1 MDTDYAS
8 AHLCIVINNMIVRRM
23 YGALRGCC
31 DIYPRRLTLILPAD
45 NLLTTQD
52 APKADMFRTDQFS
65 KERKR
70 QDHRREIGLSD
81 PSAGPAPALDAAGSP
96 ETRLYQ
102 RVAQRIRAFIGR
114 QRLAPGQ
121 RLPSERD
128 LATTLGVSRTS
139 LREALIA
146 LELGGV
152 IEVRAGAGAYVHTEP
167 DRNEACVPEADAG
180 PFECLSARR
189 LIEPELAAM
198 AARMASDA
206 AIAAIREAAAEM
218 EKQQADRI
226 GAEQADRNFHRAIAR
241 ATGNSALVSVLD
253 CLWNLRGSLWHTLE
267 EHFQTEELKKET
279 LADHRRIVQAIAAR
293 DPAEARHAMR
303 AHLERVTRTLSSG

>member
-1 MDTDYAS
+1 
-8 AHLCIVINNMIVRRM
+8 
-23 YGALRGCC
+23 
-31 DIYPRRLTLILPAD
+31 
-45 NLLTTQD
+45 
-52 APKADMFRTDQFS
+52 MFRTDQFS
-65 KERKR
+65 EERKR
-70 QDHRREIGLSD
+70 QDQRRVIGLSGR
-81 PSAGPAPALDAAGSP
+81 AAEAAPAADAAP
-96 ETRLYQ
+96 LQEMRLYQ

-128 LATTLGVSRTS
+128 LASTLGVSRTS

-152 IEVRAGAGAYVHTEP
+152 IEVRAGAGAYVHTSPEG
-167 DRNEACVPEADAG
+167 DTCVPEADAG

-198 AARMASDA
+198 AARTASNE
-206 AIAAIREAAAEM
+206 AIAAIRAAAAEM
-218 EKQQADRI
+218 EKTHADRA

-253 CLWNLRGSLWHTLE
+253 CLWNQRGSLWHTLE
-267 EHFQTEELKKET
+267 AHFQTEELKKET

>member
-1 MDTDYAS
+1 
-8 AHLCIVINNMIVRRM
+8 
-23 YGALRGCC
+23 
-31 DIYPRRLTLILPAD
+31 
-45 NLLTTQD
+45 
-52 APKADMFRTDQFS
+52 MFRTDHFS
-65 KERKR
+65 EDRKR
-70 QDHRREIGLSD
+70 QDQRRLIGLASRMAT
-81 PSAGPAPALDAAGSP
+81 PKPVLDADGAAP
-96 ETRLYQ
+96 QEARLYQ

-114 QRLAPGQ
+114 QRMMPGQ

-146 LELGGV
+146 LELGGEV
-152 IEVRAGAGAYVHTEP
+152 EVRAGAGAYVQAAP
-167 DRNEACVPEADAG
+167 DRSEARVPEADAG

-198 AARMASDA
+198 AARMATDVS
-206 AIAAIREAAAEM
+206 IAAIKAAAADM
-218 EKQQADRI
+218 EKLHADKS
-226 GAEQADRNFHRAIAR
+226 GSEQADRNFHRAIAR
-241 ATGNSALVSVLD
+241 ATGNSALVGVLD
-253 CLWNLRGSLWHTLE
+253 YLWNQRGSLWHTLE
-267 EHFQTEELKKET
+267 AHFQTEELRKET

>member
-1 MDTDYAS
+1 
-8 AHLCIVINNMIVRRM
+8 
-23 YGALRGCC
+23 
-31 DIYPRRLTLILPAD
+31 
-45 NLLTTQD
+45 
-52 APKADMFRTDQFS
+52 MFRTDQFS
-65 KERKR
+65 EDHKR
-70 QDHRREIGLSD
+70 QDQLRIIGLSSRSA
-81 PSAGPAPALDAAGSP
+81 PSPAAEPDTAAPQDA
-96 ETRLYQ
+96 RLYQ

-146 LELGGV
+146 LELGGLV
-152 IEVRAGAGAYVHTEP
+152 EVRAGAGAWVHAAPESGEP
-167 DRNEACVPEADAG
+167 QVLDADAG

-198 AARMASDA
+198 AARMASVE
-206 AIAAIREAAAEM
+206 AIAAIRAAAGDM
-218 EKQQADRI
+218 EKRQADKA

-241 ATGNSALVSVLD
+241 ATGNSALVGVLD
-253 CLWNLRGSLWHTLE
+253 YLWNQRGSLWHTLE
-267 EHFQTEELKKET
+267 AHFQTEELKKET

>member
-1 MDTDYAS
+1 
-8 AHLCIVINNMIVRRM
+8 
-23 YGALRGCC
+23 
-31 DIYPRRLTLILPAD
+31 
-45 NLLTTQD
+45 
-52 APKADMFRTDQFS
+52 MFRTDQFS
-65 KERKR
+65 EDQKR
-70 QDHRREIGLSD
+70 QDQRRKIGLSGYTNAQEAAA
-81 PSAGPAPALDAAGSP
+81 AGPAPQ
-96 ETRLYQ
+96 EMRLYQ

-128 LATTLGVSRTS
+128 LAATLGVSRTS

-152 IEVRAGAGAYVHTEP
+152 IEVRAGTGAYVHAAPE
-167 DRNEACVPEADAG
+167 NEACVPEADAG

-189 LIEPELAAM
+189 LVEPELAAM
-198 AARMASDA
+198 AARMASEE
-206 AIAAIREAAAEM
+206 AIAAIRAAAAEM
-218 EKQQADRI
+218 EKLHADRC
-226 GAEQADRNFHRAIAR
+226 GSEQADRNFHRSIAR
-241 ATGNSALVSVLD
+241 ATGNSALVGMLD
-253 CLWNLRGSLWHTLE
+253 YLWNQRGSLWHTLE
-267 EHFQTEELKKET
+267 AHFQTEELKKET

>member
-1 MDTDYAS
+1 
-8 AHLCIVINNMIVRRM
+8 
-23 YGALRGCC
+23 
-31 DIYPRRLTLILPAD
+31 
-45 NLLTTQD
+45 
-52 APKADMFRTDQFS
+52 MFRTDHFQ
-65 KERKR
+65 KDQKR
-70 QDHRREIGLSD
+70 QDQCPLVGLSG
-81 PSAGPAPALDAAGSP
+81 PPVTPTAAVSPATPATPTPESSAAAPAEA
-96 ETRLYQ
+96 RLYQ
-102 RVAQRIRAFIGR
+102 RVAQRVRAFIGG

-121 RLPSERD
+121 RLPSERE
-128 LATTLGVSRTS
+128 LAGTLGVSRTS

-152 IEVRAGAGAYVHTEP
+152 IEVRPGAGAWVQASP
-167 DRNEACVPEADAG
+167 ALEASVPEADAG

-198 AARMASDA
+198 AARVASNE
-206 AIAAIREAAAEM
+206 AIAAIRAAAADM
-218 EKQQADRI
+218 ERTHADRA

-253 CLWNLRGSLWHTLE
+253 CMWNQRGSLWHTLE
-267 EHFQTEELKKET
+267 AHFQTEELKKET

-293 DPAEARHAMR
+293 DPADARHAMR

>member
-1 MDTDYAS
+1 
-8 AHLCIVINNMIVRRM
+8 
-23 YGALRGCC
+23 
-31 DIYPRRLTLILPAD
+31 
-45 NLLTTQD
+45 
-52 APKADMFRTDQFS
+52 MFRTDQFS
-65 KERKR
+65 ENHNRHDQCR
-70 QDHRREIGLSD
+70 MGGLTG
-81 PSAGPAPALDAAGSP
+81 PVVMPAPEAAGAAP
-96 ETRLYQ
+96 QEARLYQ

-152 IEVRAGAGAYVHTEP
+152 VEVRAGAGAYVHPTP
-167 DRNEACVPEADAG
+167 AQDASVPEADAG

-198 AARMASDA
+198 AARMASIE
-206 AIAAIREAAAEM
+206 AIEAIRAAAADM
-218 EKQQADRI
+218 ERLRADKF
-226 GAEQADRNFHRAIAR
+226 GSEQADRNFHRAIAR
-241 ATGNSALVSVLD
+241 ATGNSALVGVLD
-253 CLWNLRGSLWHTLE
+253 YLWNQRGSLWHTLE
-267 EHFQTEELKKET
+267 AHFQTEELRNET